1 MAELLWISDNEQL
14 YTLLHP
20 VLKKIG
26 FSVTCHTHLGDVQSS
41 DDAIDLVVFAPSQF
55 GQQDYLNFIDHPL
68 SNSADWIL
76 ISDGNPNRWCD
87 KMMNHGVAYHF
98 RQPLELEHIGEVFQ
112 EFANEYCTDNRPPKE
127 QALSSHLDQFGLLLG
142 SSAPM
147 RRLYRL
153 IRRVAPTDS
162 NVLLIG
168 ESGSGKEL
176 AAQTIHQQSLRA
188 DKPFIAVN
196 CAAFSSELIESE
208 LFGHEKGAFTGAIA
222 NRDGLFAQC
231 QSGTLFLDEITE
243 MPLALQSK
251 LLRVLETGEYQ
262 KLGSEQ
268 PQSVNVRIVA
278 ATNRDP
284 LSAIEENYLREDL
297 YFRLAHFPIQLPAL
311 NQRGDD
317 ILALAK
323 HFLAYRN
330 QQTGACITLT
340 PEAEQQLSQYS
351 WPGNVRE
358 LKHCIERAHILAN
371 NQITLNELPTI
382 TQPSQI
388 HPTSIGPGTSI
399 KEAEKTLIID
409 TLKACENNK
418 TRAAELLGIS
428 VKTLYNK
435 LHSYAI
441 KDDEI

>member
-26 FSVTCHTHLGDVQSS
+26 FSVTSHTHLSGEQSNY
-41 DDAIDLVVFAPSQF
+41 DAIDLVVFAPSRF
-55 GQQDYLNFIDHPL
+55 GQQDYQNFIDHPL
-68 SNSADWIL
+68 SKSADWIL
-76 ISDGNPNRWCD
+76 ISDGSPNRWYD

-98 RQPLELEHIGEVFQ
+98 RQPLEFEHIQEVFQ
-112 EFANEYCTDNRPPKE
+112 EFADEYQTENRPAKK

-153 IRRVAPTDS
+153 IRRVAQTDS

-176 AAQTIHQQSLRA
+176 AAQTIHQQSFRA
-188 DKPFIAVN
+188 DKPFVAVN

-231 QSGTLFLDEITE
+231 QNGTLFLDEITE

-251 LLRVLETGEYQ
+251 LLRVLETGEYH
-262 KLGSEQ
+262 KVGSEKKQ
-268 PQSVNVRIVA
+268 LVSVRIIA

-284 LSAIEENYLREDL
+284 LCAIEENYLREDL

-317 ILALAK
+317 ILALAR

-330 QQTGACITLT
+330 QQTSSCITLA
-340 PEAEQQLSQYS
+340 PEAERQLKDYN

-358 LKHCIERAHILAN
+358 LKHCIERAHILADK
-371 NQITLNELPTI
+371 QITPNELPTI
-382 TQPSQI
+382 TSQSQLI
-388 HPTSIGPGTSI
+388 PTPIGPGTSI
-399 KEAEKTLIID
+399 KEAERTLILE
-409 TLKACENNK
+409 TLEACENNK

-435 LHSYAI
+435 LDSYSI
-441 KDDEI
+441 KGD

>member
-1 MAELLWISDNEQL
+1 MAKLLWISDNEQL

-26 FSVTCHTHLGDVQSS
+26 FSITSLAHLRDVQNSCE
-41 DDAIDLVVFAPSQF
+41 DIDLVVFAPSQF
-55 GQQDYLNFIDHPL
+55 GQQDYQYFIKHPL

-76 ISDGNPNRWCD
+76 ISDGNPNRWYD

-98 RQPLELEHIGEVFQ
+98 RQPLEFEHIQEVFR
-112 EFANEYCTDNRPPKE
+112 EFFNEYRTENRPLKA
-127 QALSSHLDQFGLLLG
+127 QALSSNLDQFGLLLG

-153 IRRVAPTDS
+153 IRRVAQTDS

-188 DKPFIAVN
+188 DGPFIAVN

-231 QSGTLFLDEITE
+231 AGGTLFLDEITE

-251 LLRVLETGEYQ
+251 LLRVLETGEYH
-262 KLGSEQ
+262 KVGSEKL
-268 PQSVNVRIVA
+268 QSVDVRIVA

-311 NQRGDD
+311 NKRGDD

-330 QQTGACITLT
+330 QQTGTCITLT
-340 PEAEQQLSQYS
+340 PEAEQQLMRYR

-358 LKHCIERAHILAN
+358 LKHCIERAHILADK
-371 NQITLNELPTI
+371 QISPDELPTI
-382 TQPSQI
+382 APQSQLSPTQ
-388 HPTSIGPGTSI
+388 IGPGTSI
-399 KEAEKTLIID
+399 KEAEKTLIIE
-409 TLKACENNK
+409 TLKACDNNK
-418 TRAAELLGIS
+418 TRAAEQLGIS

-435 LHSYAI
+435 LDSYAI
-441 KDDEI
+441 GDD